1 MPFFKLGGYFIPF
14 DVAKKWVIEDVEL
27 QAALDMELTGQTV
40 DALLEKKQK
49 AHLFNAYGLD
59 VAAVRKVCM
68 LSSSVM
74 LRISATSAR
83 TILLQYSWE
92 DEEDVGK
99 VQDCTCIPEGGTR
112 EGYHAKVWLAAEMK
126 RFDVE
131 IRWSTAA
138 DVNTERASK
147 VERKLPEGCYSW
159 RLA

>member
-1 MPFFKLGGYFIPF
+1 MDVGTVMQTEPRELGGYFIPF

-59 VAAVRKVCM
+59 VAAVRKV
-68 LSSSVM
+68 S
-74 LRISATSAR
+74 TSAR